1 MAPGLLLDGALIGLE
16 PGSQLVDG
24 YAVDIAL
31 DQLLDLVWSKA
42 PADPFRGAE
51 DGLRLGWD
59 PV

>member
-1 MAPGLLLDGALIGLE
+1 LLLDGALIGLE